1 MVTVFGTT
9 SQRVAH
15 ARHWRCTLGGMQSPT
30 TTTAPVV
37 AAESSVDDAVA
48 IDMPVIESEL
58 LIEEISID
66 GMCGVY

>member
-1 MVTVFGTT
+1 MVAVFATT

-15 ARHWRCTLGGMQSPT
+15 ARHWRCTLVSMQSPT